1 MPNFIDIFTADPN
14 VAYGVA
20 ALILFTTVL
29 FWFFWVS
36 PAVSALRWNL
46 RNLLSALR
54 AADRDWLRANEL
66 VSENEKNISTVA
78 DAWSETRRRVISI
91 PRRDESEFRLLS
103 AADDLWSPNKLL
115 ATRLNLPLA
124 EAVPNL
130 LVGIGLLFTFFFLT
144 LAIGHAA
151 QVINVPG
158 SAAAANTDF
167 IQAASKLLNAAGAKF
182 STSLA
187 GLFASLVWSIALR
200 RKLAAISRQCDD
212 VLGLLEGLVPSTG
225 VEELMTLQAE
235 QTEKLG
241 QIAEEQTEIAAELL
255 HELRD
260 QTGTLKRFETD
271 MAVSLAGAITS
282 AFAPQMQEM
291 TDRLTGAIHDLSKNL
306 SSINQDALQQMLTE
320 FNTAI
325 KENTAQ
331 EMTQFREALVLMSE
345 RLDAAGTTIGAGMVS
360 AASNITAAGDNLVG
374 RVGEVAGSL
383 TAGAGNLE
391 AAAQSIKESINDLDV
406 MLGRATEQGDRGVLF
421 LNTILD
427 SGKAVSAQLAAI
439 GTTITATSA
448 LVDRLAGELSE
459 TVNGVEELTGEQR
472 TIIAQLK
479 KDAPVAMT
487 AINEVAKQ
495 LQDAVAATKTAME
508 ETRKSIAAASTS
520 LNSTVDAIN
529 TGVSQYSEQV
539 AKLHLEL
546 DKNVSKAI
554 GGLEKT
560 TSDLT
565 EVLEEFNESLST
577 ISHRTK

>member
-1 MPNFIDIFTADPN
+1 MPNIIDTFTEDPN
-14 VAYGVA
+14 AAYAVAG
-20 ALILFTTVL
+20 LIIVVTILL
-29 FWFFWVS
+29 WFVWVS
-36 PAVSALRWNL
+36 PALSSLRWHLHNL
-46 RNLLSALR
+46 TGSLR
-54 AADRDWLRANEL
+54 DADNDWPRAIEL
-66 VSENEKNISTVA
+66 VEASDTSVATVA
-78 DAWSETRRRVISI
+78 AAWCETQRRAVNI
-91 PRRDESEFRLLS
+91 PRADVSEFRLLN
-103 AADDLWSPNKLL
+103 APTDLWSPTRLL
-115 ATRLNLPLA
+115 AQRMNLPLA

-130 LVGIGLLFTFFFLT
+130 LVGVGLLFTFAFLT
-144 LAIGHAA
+144 LAIHHAA

-158 SAAAANTDF
+158 ATAAANTDF
-167 IQAASKLLNAAGAKF
+167 VQAASKLLNAAGAKF

-187 GLFASLVWSIALR
+187 GLFASLIWSIALR
-200 RKLAAISRQCDD
+200 RKIAALGRQCDE
-212 VLGLLEGLVPSTG
+212 VLDLLEGMVPSTG

-241 QIAEEQTEIAAELL
+241 RIAEEQTEIAAELL

-345 RLDAAGTTIGAGMVS
+345 RLDAAGSTIGEGMVS
-360 AASNITAAGDNLVG
+360 AASNITTAGDNLVG
-374 RVGEVAGSL
+374 RVDEVAGSL

-391 AAAQSIKESINDLDV
+391 AAAQSIKESINDLDD
-406 MLGRATEQGDRGVLF
+406 MLGRATEQGDRGVRF

-427 SGKAVSAQLAAI
+427 SGKAVSAQLAAV
-439 GTTITATSA
+439 GTTITATSV
-448 LVDRLAGELSE
+448 LVDKLAGELSE

-472 TIIAQLK
+472 TVIAQLK
-479 KDAPVAMT
+479 KDAPIAMT

-495 LQDAVAATKTAME
+495 LQEAVVATKTAMD

-539 AKLHLEL
+539 AKLHSEL
-546 DKNVSKAI
+546 DENVTKAI
-554 GGLEKT
+554 GGLGKT

-565 EVLEEFNESLST
+565 EVLEEFNESLSMV
-577 ISHRTK
+577 SQRTK

>member
-36 PAVSALRWNL
+36 PAVSTLRWNL
-46 RNLLSALR
+46 ETLLSALR
-54 AADRDWLRANEL
+54 TADRDWLRANEL
-66 VSENEKNISTVA
+66 LSENEKNISTVA
-78 DAWSETRRRVISI
+78 DAWSETRRRVVSI

-103 AADDLWSPNKLL
+103 APDDLWSPNKLL

-200 RKLAAISRQCDD
+200 RKLAALSRQCDD
-212 VLGLLEGLVPSTG
+212 VLGLIEDLVPSTG

-235 QTEKLG
+235 QADKLG
-241 QIAEEQTEIAAELL
+241 RIAEEQTEVVSELL
-255 HELRD
+255 NELRD

-345 RLDAAGTTIGAGMVS
+345 RLDSAGNTIGQGMVS
-360 AASNITAAGDNLVG
+360 AASDITKAGDNLVG
-374 RVGEVAGSL
+374 RVDEVAGSL
-383 TAGAGNLE
+383 SAGAGNLE
-391 AAAQSIKESINDLDV
+391 AAAQSIKESVNDLDA
-406 MLGRATEQGDRGVLF
+406 MLGRATEQGDRGVRF
-421 LNTILD
+421 LGTILE
-427 SGKAVSAQLAAI
+427 SGKAVSAQLAAV

-448 LVDRLAGELSE
+448 LVDKLAGELSE
-459 TVNGVEELTGEQR
+459 TVSGVEELTGEQR
-472 TIIAQLK
+472 TVIAQLK
-479 KDAPVAMT
+479 KDAPIAMT
-487 AINEVAKQ
+487 AINEVARQ
-495 LQDAVAATKTAME
+495 LQDAVAATKTAMD
-508 ETRKSIAAASTS
+508 ETRKSIAAASAS

-529 TGVSQYSEQV
+529 TGVTQYSEQV
-539 AKLHLEL
+539 AKLHSEL
-546 DKNVSKAI
+546 DENVSKAI
-554 GGLEKT
+554 GGLGKT

-565 EVLEEFNESLST
+565 EVLEEFTESLST
-577 ISHRTK
+577 VSQRNR

>member
-1 MPNFIDIFTADPN
+1 MPNIIDTFTEDPN
-14 VAYGVA
+14 AAYAVAG
-20 ALILFTTVL
+20 LIIVVTILL
-29 FWFFWVS
+29 WFVWVS
-36 PAVSALRWNL
+36 PALSSLRWHLHNL
-46 RNLLSALR
+46 TGSLR
-54 AADRDWLRANEL
+54 DADNDWPRAIEL
-66 VSENEKNISTVA
+66 VEASDTSVATVA
-78 DAWSETRRRVISI
+78 AAWCETQRRAVNI
-91 PRRDESEFRLLS
+91 PRADVSEFRLLN
-103 AADDLWSPNKLL
+103 APTDLWSPTRLL
-115 ATRLNLPLA
+115 AQRMNLPLA

-130 LVGIGLLFTFFFLT
+130 LVGVGLLFTFAFLT
-144 LAIGHAA
+144 LAIHHAA

-158 SAAAANTDF
+158 ATAAANTDF
-167 IQAASKLLNAAGAKF
+167 VQAASKLLNAAGAKF

-187 GLFASLVWSIALR
+187 GLLASLIWSIALR
-200 RKLAAISRQCDD
+200 RKIAALGRQCDE
-212 VLGLLEGLVPSTG
+212 VLELLEGMVPSTG

-241 QIAEEQTEIAAELL
+241 RIAEEQTEIAAELL

-345 RLDAAGTTIGAGMVS
+345 RLDAAGTTIGQGMVS
-360 AASNITAAGDNLVG
+360 AASNITIAGDNLVG
-374 RVGEVAGSL
+374 RVDEVAGSL

-391 AAAQSIKESINDLDV
+391 AAAQSIKESINDLDD
-406 MLGRATEQGDRGVLF
+406 MLGRATEQGDRGVRF

-427 SGKAVSAQLAAI
+427 SGKAVSAQLAAV

-448 LVDRLAGELSE
+448 LVDKLAGELSE

-472 TIIAQLK
+472 TVIAQLK
-479 KDAPVAMT
+479 RDAPIAMT

-495 LQDAVAATKTAME
+495 LQEAVVATKTAMD

-539 AKLHLEL
+539 AKLHSEL
-546 DKNVSKAI
+546 DENVSKAI
-554 GGLEKT
+554 GGLGKT

-565 EVLEEFNESLST
+565 EVLEEFNESLSMV
-577 ISHRTK
+577 SQRKK

>member
-1 MPNFIDIFTADPN
+1 MPNFIDIVTADPN
-14 VAYGVA
+14 VALGVA

-36 PAVSALRWNL
+36 PAVSTLRWNL
-46 RNLLSALR
+46 ENLLSALR

-66 VSENEKNISTVA
+66 VSADEKNISTVA
-78 DAWSETRRRVISI
+78 DAWSETRRRVVSI
-91 PRRDESEFRLLS
+91 PRGDESEFRLLS
-103 AADDLWSPNKLL
+103 APDDLWSPNKLL
-115 ATRLNLPLA
+115 ANRLNLPLA

-187 GLFASLVWSIALR
+187 GLFASLVWSIVLR
-200 RKLAAISRQCDD
+200 RKLAALTRQCDD
-212 VLGLLEGLVPSTG
+212 VLGLIEDLVPSTG

-235 QTEKLG
+235 QADKLG
-241 QIAEEQTEIAAELL
+241 RIAEEQTEVVSELL
-255 HELRD
+255 NELRD

-320 FNTAI
+320 FNTEI

-345 RLDAAGTTIGAGMVS
+345 RLDSAGTTIGQGMVS
-360 AASNITAAGDNLVG
+360 AATDITKAGDNLVG
-374 RVGEVAGSL
+374 RVDEVAGSL
-383 TAGAGNLE
+383 TTGAGNLE
-391 AAAQSIKESINDLDV
+391 AAAKSIKESINDLDA
-406 MLGRATEQGDRGVLF
+406 MLGRATEQGDRGVRF
-421 LNTILD
+421 LGTILE
-427 SGKAVSAQLAAI
+427 SGKAVSTQLAAV

-448 LVDRLAGELSE
+448 LVDKLAGELSE
-459 TVNGVEELTGEQR
+459 TVSGVEELTGEQR
-472 TIIAQLK
+472 TVIAQLK
-479 KDAPVAMT
+479 KDAPIAMT

-495 LQDAVAATKTAME
+495 LQDAVSATKTAMD
-508 ETRKSIAAASTS
+508 ETRKSITAASAS

-529 TGVSQYSEQV
+529 TGVTQYSEQV
-539 AKLHLEL
+539 AKLHSEL
-546 DKNVSKAI
+546 DDNVSKAI
-554 GGLEKT
+554 GGLGKT

-565 EVLEEFNESLST
+565 EVLEEFNESFST
-577 ISHRTK
+577 VAQRNK

>member
-1 MPNFIDIFTADPN
+1 MPPLIELLASDPR
-14 VAYGVA
+14 A
-20 ALILFTTVL
+20 AHGIAIAILVLSLLLWL
-29 FWFFWVS
+29 FWIT
-36 PAVSALRWNL
+36 PATWRLKRQLRDVVAGLKEANG
-46 RNLLSALR
+46 
-54 AADRDWLRANEL
+54 DWPQAVARLDQTTSSLN
-66 VSENEKNISTVA
+66 TVTG
-78 DAWSETRRRVISI
+78 AWDETRRRAITI
-91 PRRDESEFRLLS
+91 PTDKDSAYRILGSPSDVWSPSRLL
-103 AADDLWSPNKLL
+103 N
-115 ATRLNLPLA
+115 RVINLPLA
-124 EAVPNL
+124 EAIPNL
-130 LVGIGLLFTFFFLT
+130 LVGIGLLFTFLFLT
-144 LAIGHAA
+144 FAIMAAA

-158 SAAAANTDF
+158 ATAAGNTDF

-200 RKLAAISRQCDD
+200 RKMNALGRQCDE
-212 VLGLLEGLVPSTG
+212 VLDLLEGLVPSTG
-225 VEELMTLQAE
+225 VEELMTLQAA
-235 QTEKLG
+235 QSNKL
-241 QIAEEQTEIAAELL
+241 QRTAEEQTDVVAELL
-255 HELRD
+255 NELRD

-271 MAVSLAGAITS
+271 LAVSLAGAITS

-345 RLDAAGTTIGAGMVS
+345 RLDAAGTTIGQGMVS
-360 AASNITAAGDNLVG
+360 AASNITIAGDNLVG
-374 RVGEVAGSL
+374 RVDEVAGSL

-391 AAAQSIKESINDLDV
+391 AAAQNIKESINDLDD
-406 MLGRATEQGDRGVLF
+406 MLGRATEQGDRGVRF

-427 SGKAVSAQLAAI
+427 SGKAVSAQLAAV

-448 LVDRLAGELSE
+448 LVDKLAGELSE

-472 TIIAQLK
+472 TVIAQLK
-479 KDAPVAMT
+479 KDAPIAMT

-495 LQDAVAATKTAME
+495 LQEAVVATKTAMD

-539 AKLHLEL
+539 AKLHSEL
-546 DKNVSKAI
+546 DENVSKAI
-554 GGLEKT
+554 GGLGKT

-565 EVLEEFNESLST
+565 EVLEEFNESLSMV
-577 ISHRTK
+577 SQRKK

>member
-1 MPNFIDIFTADPN
+1 MPNIIDTFTEDPN
-14 VAYGVA
+14 AAYAVAG
-20 ALILFTTVL
+20 LIIFVTILL
-29 FWFFWVS
+29 WFVWVS
-36 PAVSALRWNL
+36 PALSSLRWHLHNL
-46 RNLLSALR
+46 TGSLR
-54 AADRDWLRANEL
+54 DADNDWPRAIEL
-66 VSENEKNISTVA
+66 VEASDTSVATVA
-78 DAWSETRRRVISI
+78 AAWCETQRRAVNI
-91 PRRDESEFRLLS
+91 PRADVSEFRLLN
-103 AADDLWSPNKLL
+103 APTDLWSPTRLL
-115 ATRLNLPLA
+115 AQRMNLPLA

-130 LVGIGLLFTFFFLT
+130 LVGVGLLFTFAFLT
-144 LAIGHAA
+144 LAIHHAA

-158 SAAAANTDF
+158 ATAAANTDF
-167 IQAASKLLNAAGAKF
+167 VQAASKLLNAAGAKF

-187 GLFASLVWSIALR
+187 GLFASLIWSIALR
-200 RKLAAISRQCDD
+200 RKIAALGRQCDE
-212 VLGLLEGLVPSTG
+212 VLDLLEGMVPSTG

-241 QIAEEQTEIAAELL
+241 RIAEEQTEIVAELL
-255 HELRD
+255 NELRD

-345 RLDAAGTTIGAGMVS
+345 RLDAAGTTIGQGMVS
-360 AASNITAAGDNLVG
+360 AASNITIAGDNLVG
-374 RVGEVAGSL
+374 RVDEVAGSL

-391 AAAQSIKESINDLDV
+391 AAAQNIKESINDLDD
-406 MLGRATEQGDRGVLF
+406 MLGRATEQGDRGVRF

-427 SGKAVSAQLAAI
+427 SGKAVSAQLAAV

-448 LVDRLAGELSE
+448 LVDKLAGELSE

-472 TIIAQLK
+472 TVIAQLK
-479 KDAPVAMT
+479 KDAPIAMT

-495 LQDAVAATKTAME
+495 LQEAVVATKTAMD

-539 AKLHLEL
+539 AKLHSEL
-546 DKNVSKAI
+546 DENVSKAI
-554 GGLEKT
+554 GGLGKT

-565 EVLEEFNESLST
+565 EVLEEFNESLSMV
-577 ISHRTK
+577 SQRKK